1 MTSGNLLFDALLVAV
16 GAAVGAV
23 ARLLLGWWQVRAIPG
38 GFPWAIWFA
47 NVIGSL
53 LAGFVSGITS
63 IHIFLLAGI
72 GFCGALTT
80 MSTFALDVVMLRAEG
95 ARRMA
100 MVNVAASVIPA
111 LAFAGLGLWLGGLF

>member
-1 MTSGNLLFDALLVAV
+1 MTSGNLLLDALLVAM

-23 ARLLLGWWQVRAIPG
+23 ARLLLGWWQKRVMPG

-53 LAGFVSGITS
+53 LAGFVSGLASTY
-63 IHIFLLAGI
+63 IFLLLGI

-100 MVNVAASVIPA
+100 VVNVFASVIPA
-111 LAFAGLGLWLGGLF
+111 LVFAGLGLWLGSLV

>member
-1 MTSGNLLFDALLVAV
+1 MTSGNLLLDAVLVAV
-16 GAAVGAV
+16 GAAAGAV
-23 ARLLLGWWQVRAIPG
+23 ARLLLGWWQTRAIPG

-53 LAGFVSGITS
+53 LAGFVSGMSST
-63 IHIFLLAGI
+63 HIFLLLGI

-100 MVNVAASVIPA
+100 VVNVFASVIPA
-111 LAFAGLGLWLGGLF
+111 LVFAGLGLWLGSLV

>member
-1 MTSGNLLFDALLVAV
+1 MTSGNLLLDALLVAV
-16 GAAVGAV
+16 GAAAGAV
-23 ARLLLGWWQVRAIPG
+23 ARLLLGWWQTRAIPG
-38 GFPWAIWFA
+38 EFPWAIWFA

-53 LAGFVSGITS
+53 FAGFVSGMTS
-63 IHIFLLAGI
+63 TYIFLLLGI

-100 MVNVAASVIPA
+100 VVNVFASVIPA
-111 LAFAGLGLWLGGLF
+111 LFFAGLGLWLGSLV

>member
-1 MTSGNLLFDALLVAV
+1 MTSGNLLLDALLVAM

-23 ARLLLGWWQVRAIPG
+23 ARLLLGWWQTRVMPG

-53 LAGFVSGITS
+53 LAGFVSGLASTY
-63 IHIFLLAGI
+63 IFLLLGI

-95 ARRMA
+95 ARRKA
-100 MVNVAASVIPA
+100 VVNVFASVIPA
-111 LAFAGLGLWLGGLF
+111 LVFAGLGLWLGSLV

>member
-1 MTSGNLLFDALLVAV
+1 MTSGNLLFDIVLVAV
-16 GAAVGAV
+16 GAAAGAV
-23 ARLLLGWWQVRAIPG
+23 VRLLLGWWQTRVIPG

-47 NVIGSL
+47 NVFGSL
-53 LAGFVSGITS
+53 FAGFASGITS
-63 IHIFLLAGI
+63 THVFLILGI

-100 MVNVAASVIPA
+100 ALNVLASVILA
-111 LAFAGLGLWLGGLF
+111 LVFAGVGLWLGSLV

>member
-16 GAAVGAV
+16 GAAAGAV
-23 ARLLLGWWQVRAIPG
+23 ARLLLGWWQTRTIPG

-47 NVIGSL
+47 NVFGSL
-53 LAGFVSGITS
+53 LAGFVSGLTS
-63 IHIFLLAGI
+63 THIFLLAGI

-95 ARRMA
+95 ARGMA
-100 MVNVAASVIPA
+100 VVNVLASVLPA
-111 LAFAGLGLWLGGLF
+111 LVCAGLGLWLGGLF